1 MGSFAA
7 SLKALGD
14 TTGLQATVSVSD
26 GRLSIEAANQS
37 IGDWHLKDIRLEPIP
52 LGYRMTAEGDQIV
65 IEMTDVDGFAD
76 AISGKRQRFWRKKKA
91 KTSLDASG
99 PPVGELPPVRTDPGL
114 NSVATPD
121 QVSAQELLPEEPA
134 TEEAAEKASTWEVVL
149 RGVDGALGAAESRF
163 GNLLPHWVFTRMMLA
178 VVLIALLLAI
188 IFPTAVSIFLLVSGL
203 LIVVFGAVVYTDPM
217 LMARWLPGRMQP
229 MHVLLFGVVVLL
241 LGVLL
246 GVIGN

>member
-1 MGSFAA
+1 MGSFVA

-14 TTGLQATVSVSD
+14 TTGLPATVSVND
-26 GRLSIEAANQS
+26 GRLSIDATNQN
-37 IGDWHLKDIRLEPIP
+37 IGDWDLKDIRLEPIP

-65 IEMTDVDGFAD
+65 IEMTDVDGFAN
-76 AISGKRQRFWRKKKA
+76 AISGKRRRFRRKKMRSA
-91 KTSLDASG
+91 GLEASG
-99 PPVGELPPVRTDPGL
+99 PTATEIPTVRTDPGV
-114 NSVATPD
+114 NSATRPNL
-121 QVSAQELLPEEPA
+121 VPAREAVPTEPA
-134 TEEAAEKASTWEVVL
+134 ADEGPDKASTWEVVL
-149 RGVDGALGAAESRF
+149 RGVDGAIDAAESRF
-163 GNLLPHWVFTRMMLA
+163 GNLLPHWVFTRVMLG
-178 VVLIALLLAI
+178 VVLVALVLAI
-188 IFPTAVSIFLLVSGL
+188 IFPTAVSLFLLVAGL